1 MVDLAAASA
10 EGAAAEEVA
19 VDAAA
24 VGLAEDVVVVAEEV
38 AVDAAVAVRAPSTF
52 NRASRPPDAVASTV
66 QGLVVVGAAA
76 GAAAVAAA
84 VEDLPN

>member
-1 MVDLAAASA
+1 MELAAASV

-24 VGLAEDVVVVAEEV
+24 VGLPEDVVVAEEV

-66 QGLVVVGAAA
+66 RGPVVVGAAV
-76 GAAAVAAA
+76 GAAAVDAV

>member
-1 MVDLAAASA
+1 MELAAALA

-19 VDAAA
+19 GVVAA
-24 VGLAEDVVVVAEEV
+24 VGLAEEVVVAEEV

-66 QGLVVVGAAA
+66 RGPVVVGAVA
-76 GAAAVAAA
+76 GAAAVDAV